1 MPLETA
7 QTDARSDTQVLIIGA
22 GPAGLFAASELLRH
36 GVRPRIVEQRSAPH
50 HETRGTAIQPAVLEV
65 LHKGG
70 VVAPFL
76 ASSMRIREVELL
88 GPGLKRIGLTELAG
102 LGCKYEFQCS
112 QPQWF
117 TEAALRD
124 HLAGQGLEV
133 EFGVEAASIEA
144 DGDGATVILD
154 KGGSKEV
161 VRADYL
167 IGAGGGHSPT
177 RHSMQ
182 EHLDG
187 ETYGGR
193 FIVADVTL
201 TLPAPAGRARIIVG
215 PSGFVLLAPLP
226 EGRWLIFVNRDQ
238 GDRSVEPPSAADLA
252 ALLKTRIGSDSGLS
266 DLRWT
271 SYFQMHRR
279 VAPAL
284 SDGRRF
290 LLGDAGHLSSPMGG
304 EGINSALM
312 DGADIAWK
320 LALVLRGA
328 AKSSLLQS
336 YAIERGL
343 ADRHVLEVSNEIHG
357 AVMQLV
363 ETCRAGE
370 ALTLPAQDP
379 AEALAG
385 LRKRAML
392 DVSYQGSLL
401 VNVGAGLAGDAE
413 PAPGARFPGW
423 CDLEGATHHLVI
435 SRDAPRLDDFAV
447 RWGALVSVVEW
458 TGAGDLAKQ
467 AGLAEGGMV
476 LVRPDGFIGFRR
488 PSGDDAAMKSLDA
501 HLSTYLQ
508 PNFAA
513 ADKSA
518 AGAG

>member
-1 MPLETA
+1 MSQETA
-7 QTDARSDTQVLIIGA
+7 QTDARSDTQVFIIGA

-36 GVRPRIVEQRSAPH
+36 GVKPRIVERRAAPH
-50 HETRGTAIQPAVLEV
+50 HETRGTALQPAILEI
-65 LHKGG
+65 LDKGG

-76 ASSMRIREVELL
+76 ASSMRIREIELL
-88 GPGLKRIGLTELAG
+88 GPDLKRIGLTELG
-102 LGCKYEFQCS
+102 GSGCKYEFQCC
-112 QPQWF
+112 QPQWV

-124 HLAGQGLEV
+124 HLAANGLQV
-133 EFGVEAASIEA
+133 EFGVEATAIVA
-144 DGDGATVILD
+144 DNGGVTVTLD
-154 KGGSKEV
+154 KNGRQEV

-167 IGAGGGHSPT
+167 IGAGGGHDLT

-193 FIVADVTL
+193 FIVADVRL
-201 TLPAPAGRARIIVG
+201 TLPAPPGRARIIVG

-226 EGRWLIFVNRDQ
+226 EGQWLVFVNRDEDDQ
-238 GDRSVEPPSAADLA
+238 GAEPPSAAKLA
-252 ALLKTRIGSDSGLS
+252 ALVNTRIGTDAGLS

-271 SYFQMHRR
+271 SYFQMHKR
-279 VAPAL
+279 VVPAL

-328 AKSSLLQS
+328 AKPSLLQT

-357 AVMQLV
+357 LVMQLV
-363 ETCRAGE
+363 EKCRAGE
-370 ALTLPAQDP
+370 ALSLPAQDP

-385 LRKRAML
+385 LRKHSML
-392 DVSYQGSLL
+392 DVSYKGSLL
-401 VNVGAGLAGDAE
+401 VDGGAGADDAE

-423 CDLEGATHHLVI
+423 CDLAGATHHLVL
-435 SRDAPRLDDFAV
+435 SGGASRLDDFRA

-458 TGAGDLAKQ
+458 TGAGILAKQ
-467 AGLAEGGMV
+467 SGLAEGGMV

-488 PSGDDAAMKSLDA
+488 ASADDAAMKSLDT
-501 HLSTYLQ
+501 HLSTYLR

-513 ADKSA
+513 ADKFA
-518 AGAG
+518 AHAR

>member
-1 MPLETA
+1 MSQETA
-7 QTDARSDTQVLIIGA
+7 QTDARSDTQVFIIGA

-36 GVRPRIVEQRSAPH
+36 GVKPRIVERRAAPH
-50 HETRGTAIQPAVLEV
+50 HETRGTSLQPAILEI
-65 LHKGG
+65 LDKGG

-76 ASSMRIREVELL
+76 ASSMRIQEIELL
-88 GPGLKRIGLTELAG
+88 GPDLKRIGLTELG
-102 LGCKYEFQCS
+102 GSGCKYEFQCC

-124 HLAGQGLEV
+124 HLATNGLQV
-133 EFGVEAASIEA
+133 EFGVEATSVVA
-144 DGDGATVILD
+144 DNGGVTVTLD
-154 KGGSKEV
+154 KNGGQEV

-167 IGAGGGHSPT
+167 IGAGGGHDLT

-193 FIVADVTL
+193 FIVADVRL
-201 TLPAPAGRARIIVG
+201 TLPAPPGRARIIVG

-226 EGRWLIFVNRDQ
+226 EGQWLVFVNRDEDDQ
-238 GDRSVEPPSAADLA
+238 GAEPPSAAKLA
-252 ALLKTRIGSDSGLS
+252 ALVNTRIGTDAGLS

-271 SYFQMHRR
+271 SYFQMHKR
-279 VAPAL
+279 VVPAL

-320 LALVLRGA
+320 LALVLGSA
-328 AKSSLLQS
+328 AKPSLLQT

-357 AVMQLV
+357 LVMQLV
-363 ETCRAGE
+363 EKCRAGE
-370 ALTLPAQDP
+370 ALSLPAQDP

-385 LRKRAML
+385 LRKHSML
-392 DVSYQGSLL
+392 DVTYKGSLL
-401 VNVGAGLAGDAE
+401 TDEGADDAE

-423 CDLEGATHHLVI
+423 CDLAGATHHLVL
-435 SRDAPRLDDFAV
+435 SGGVSRLDDFRG

-458 TGAGDLAKQ
+458 TGAGILAKQ
-467 AGLAEGGMV
+467 SGLAEGGMV

-488 PSGDDAAMKSLDA
+488 PSADDAAMKSLDT
-501 HLSTYLQ
+501 HLSTYLR

-513 ADKSA
+513 AEKFA
-518 AGAG
+518 AHAG

>member
-1 MPLETA
+1 MSQETA
-7 QTDARSDTQVLIIGA
+7 QTDRRSDTQVFVIGA

-36 GVRPRIVEQRSAPH
+36 GVKPRIVERRTAPH
-50 HETRGTAIQPAVLEV
+50 HETRGTGLQPAILEI
-65 LHKGG
+65 LHKAE

-76 ASSMRIREVELL
+76 VSSMRVREVELL
-88 GPGLKRIGLTELAG
+88 GPELKRIGLAELAG

-124 HLAGQGLEV
+124 HLAAQGVQV
-133 EFGVEAASIEA
+133 EFGVEATSIEA
-144 DGDGATVILD
+144 DNDGVTVTLD
-154 KGGSKEV
+154 KNGRKEV

-167 IGAGGGHSPT
+167 LGAGGGHSVT

-193 FIVADVTL
+193 FIVADIRLTL
-201 TLPAPAGRARIIVG
+201 LPAPSGRARIIVG
-215 PSGFVLLAPLP
+215 RSGFVLLAPLP
-226 EGRWLIFVNRDQ
+226 EGRLLLFVNRDEHDQ
-238 GDRSVEPPSAADLA
+238 RAEPPSAADLA
-252 ALLKTRIGSDSGLS
+252 ALVNARIGIDAGLS

-271 SYFQMHRR
+271 SYFQMHKR
-279 VAPAL
+279 VVPAL
-284 SDGRRF
+284 GDGRRF
-290 LLGDAGHLSSPMGG
+290 LVGDAGHLSSPMGG

-312 DGADIAWK
+312 DGANIAWK
-320 LALVLRGA
+320 LAFVLRGA
-328 AKSSLLQS
+328 AKPSLLQT

-357 AVMQLV
+357 LVMQLV
-363 ETCRAGE
+363 EKCRAGE
-370 ALTLPAQDP
+370 ALSLPAEDP

-385 LRKRAML
+385 LRKRSML
-392 DVSYQGSLL
+392 DVSYKGSLL
-401 VNVGAGLAGDAE
+401 VEAGAGGAE

-423 CDLEGATHHLVI
+423 CDLDGATHHLVV
-435 SRDAPRLDDFAV
+435 SGEAPRLDDFRA
-447 RWGALVSVVEW
+447 RWGGLVSVVEW
-458 TGAGDLAKQ
+458 TGASDLANQ
-467 AGLAEGGMV
+467 AGLAEGGIV

-488 PSGDDAAMKSLDA
+488 AWVDDGAMMSLDA

-518 AGAG
+518 AHAR